1 MRLIFSVF
9 VFIYTSLISCSNSYQ
24 QSQNLEIPINTIE
37 RAENIYYR
45 LGYTVSF
52 NPELNIPNWVA
63 WELNSLK
70 LVEKESRAGH
80 FYPDPDIPR
89 GIAVETGDYSNSGY
103 DRGHMCPAAD
113 NKWDK
118 QAMRESFYMTN
129 ICPQHHNLNRG
140 DWKELED
147 DCRRWVE
154 ESGTIYIACGPILYK
169 NNISYIGEERKI
181 RVPKKRSHKE
191 TRPKPI
197 SNTFSHSVQKT
208 SDLLKTDNF
217 MIEEDNK
224 AGGKSLYPSERTR
237 DDFGVNAETPF
248 DREEENEDFM
258 SLNLPEEPKEPVVED
273 LNKIMQETGCQV
285 LADVVV
291 GDIQIDWLAIA
302 KDKIYFIQKDSED
315 GEWLADEERFNNED
329 PLWYSE
335 SSHRVSPVTLLM
347 QKQEKILALL
357 NKAGIQMTGQCIL
370 VKDKGTIINAED
382 MMATWAELKV
392 IVCRTNLGQPDEL
405 PIFGAAFSMENEAAS
420 QETINELKQVLG
432 IK

>member
-1 MRLIFSVF
+1 MTLKLLGRNTFVF
-9 VFIYTSLISCSNSYQ
+9 VIWTLIYFYCFNWFLVTNWSFHIFYGWHWRYIIQQWWYDGWVIQGTYYWTFVISLF
-24 QSQNLEIPINTIE
+24 LMIPIWVIGYCVLMTIPYKRIKE
-37 RAENIYYR
+37 KLFWNLIY
-45 LGYTVSF
+45 
-52 NPELNIPNWVA
+52 N
-63 WELNSLK
+63 
-70 LVEKESRAGH
+70 KE
-80 FYPDPDIPR
+80 
-89 GIAVETGDYSNSGY
+89 
-103 DRGHMCPAAD
+103 AD
-113 NKWDK
+113 AKK
-118 QAMRESFYMTN
+118 R
-129 ICPQHHNLNRG
+129 
-140 DWKELED
+140 
-147 DCRRWVE
+147 
-154 ESGTIYIACGPILYK
+154 
-169 NNISYIGEERKI
+169 ERKI